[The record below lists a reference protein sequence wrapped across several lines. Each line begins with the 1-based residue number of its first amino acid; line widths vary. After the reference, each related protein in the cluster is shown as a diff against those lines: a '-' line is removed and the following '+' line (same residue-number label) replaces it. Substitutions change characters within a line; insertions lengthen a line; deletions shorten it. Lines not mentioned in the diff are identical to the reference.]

1 MLRKQRTNR
10 TWTSGVGLLT
20 VAGMAAA
27 LWAAPAAGATYRS
40 PYDVAYSPD
49 GKLLAV
55 SDHTAGCVALL
66 NAADGKVVRQVD
78 LKGRPAGLAWAPKG
92 DRLYVAEMGA
102 SGVAEVDVK
111 AGKVVRRLPAGRYV
125 ADVTLVPKR
134 KLLLAA
140 NSGRHSVSVLD
151 LAGGKE
157 KARIGVLYEPR
168 DIAVTPDGSLAL
180 VANLLPVGDASKAT
194 QSVCISVLDLKAL
207 RKVKDIK
214 LPSGCT
220 LLRGVVVSPDG
231 KWAYAVHTLGRFTLP
246 TTQLDRGWV
255 NTNAVSVIDLQ
266 KREHYAT
273 CLMDRLTE
281 GAADPWGLVIAAD
294 GKTAWTTL
302 SGVHQ
307 LGKLDLESLHLLMDG
322 KDIPKDKPTPD
333 GTPRHLS
340 AIWLEIKKDASQR
353 ALLCNDLA
361 ALYGAG
367 LLIRTRLGC
376 KGPRGVSLSPDGKRL
391 AIAAYYTGSVLLAE
405 ADTGKVVASAPLG
418 KQPEMDPVR
427 RGELAFHDA
436 TQCFQHW
443 LTCATCHPSGRA
455 DALNWDLLN
464 DGIGNPKNTKSLAW
478 SHKTPPSMA
487 RGVRTSFAVA
497 SLAGFRFILFR
508 EPEPDDVEAVKEYIK
523 SLQPPKSPY
532 LTPDGKLTTKAQ
544 EGKAIYESAETG
556 CTTCHPGP
564 LHTDL
569 KAYNVGTRGD
579 LDRVDTFDTPTLIE
593 LWRTAPFLHDGAAK
607 NIREVLT
614 TSNKGDKHGKTSH
627 LTKEQI
633 DQLAEYLL
641 SL

>member
-10 TWTSGVGLLT
+10 TWTSGVGLLA

-436 TQCFQHW
+436 TQCFQ
-443 LTCATCHPSGRA
+443 
-455 DALNWDLLN
+455 
-464 DGIGNPKNTKSLAW
+464 
-478 SHKTPPSMA
+478 
-487 RGVRTSFAVA
+487 
-497 SLAGFRFILFR
+497 
-508 EPEPDDVEAVKEYIK
+508 
-523 SLQPPKSPY
+523 SPY